1 MRRFAST
8 ARARLDRTRLDR
20 ARTAHTRFARR
31 PIFSATASMG
41 KASGFGRRAIDA
53 QLAGSN
59 PFTPGTGFRRLETR
73 LGRHAPGF
81 CGGQADLL
89 FAHLPHRG
97 LGLQNR
103 ARRADHVHGA
113 ARLDFSLAGNEHFLS
128 RSHIARARNDRPA
141 LGDIGRRIG
150 AGGRANLEH
159 VTGSHLAV
167 ERHQRPLVA
176 RLHNMPGPQT
186 LIDSALDTHEIAAG
200 GSVPALEVS
209 RGETAAERTCQAR
222 LQPVEFDIAE
232 RSTRQ
237 GGIERLAIASNH
249 VVHIVGALHA
259 TLDLECRDTRL
270 KHFGDMPDTK
280 VIAWAQ
286 QAIAIGAHRLLFRR
300 TSAFP
305 GTTRK
310 DRARAILQLISQA
323 TRLGAVASICRTAP
337 HQS

>member
-1 MRRFAST
+1 
-8 ARARLDRTRLDR
+8 
-20 ARTAHTRFARR
+20 
-31 PIFSATASMG
+31 MG
-41 KASGFGRRAIDA
+41 EASGFGRRAIDA

-59 PFTPGTGFRRLETR
+59 PSTSGTGFRRLETR
-73 LGRHAPGF
+73 IERHVLGF
-81 CGGQADLL
+81 CGDQAGLF

-113 ARLDFSLAGNEHFLS
+113 ARLDLSLAGDEHFFS
-128 RSHIARARNDRPA
+128 RSHIARARDDRPA
-141 LGDIGRRIG
+141 LGDVGRCIG

-159 VTGSHLAV
+159 VTGSHFAV

-176 RLHNMPGPQT
+176 RLHNMPGPQA
-186 LIDSALDTHEIAAG
+186 LVDGALDTHEIAAG

-237 GGIERLAIASNH
+237 GGIERFAIASNH
-249 VVHIVGALHA
+249 VVHIIGALHA
-259 TLDLECRDTRL
+259 ALDLKCRDTRL
-270 KHFGDMPDTK
+270 EHFGDMPDTE

-286 QAIAIGAHRLLFRR
+286 QAIAIGAHRPLFRH

-305 GTTRK
+305 SATRK
-310 DRARAILQLISQA
+310 DRTRAILQLISQA
-323 TRLGAVASICRTAP
+323 TRLGAVTSICRTAP